1 MLDILIMERDKV
13 GMQVDVKKYA
23 NRDCLTKLYSRSYC
37 LQFMN
42 KLIDDNRD
50 FSVFYMDLDKF
61 RVIND
66 VYGHDVGDV
75 VIQEVGKRLQSLETD
90 DLLFAR
96 LGGDEFIG
104 LYQDISENNINNL
117 GQNIGKVLEKHIVV
131 GESEFIVLASIG
143 VARFPLDAESIDDLL
158 KLSDMAM
165 YKAKKS
171 YSHNSYLIT
180 DELNKKLSSRKKIEK
195 LLRKMDVENDLF
207 LEYQP
212 IFNLETG
219 KLTSAEALVRW
230 NHPEEG
236 IIYPNDFIHVAEE
249 LDYVRYITNWVFET
263 ALQQIGAW
271 NHKYGTNYRVSLNV
285 ADACIHNK
293 IFFTNVKY
301 MLKTFKVKAQWLAL
315 ELTERS
321 IAVSSEFMKK
331 LLSSISETG
340 IDIHI
345 DKFGTHPIM
354 ISDLKEF
361 KTKEIK
367 IDAGF
372 IQRLDQT
379 DQADNFCTVK
389 AMMLL
394 AQGLEIKTI
403 AKGVETKEQY
413 EILKTLQCDK
423 VQGFYLEKPMSSSAF
438 EEKYLKN
445 S

>member
-1 MLDILIMERDKV
+1 
-13 GMQVDVKKYA
+13 
-23 NRDCLTKLYSRSYC
+23 
-37 LQFMN
+37 
-42 KLIDDNRD
+42 
-50 FSVFYMDLDKF
+50 
-61 RVIND
+61 
-66 VYGHDVGDV
+66 
-75 VIQEVGKRLQSLETD
+75 
-90 DLLFAR
+90 
-96 LGGDEFIG
+96 
-104 LYQDISENNINNL
+104 
-117 GQNIGKVLEKHIVV
+117 
-131 GESEFIVLASIG
+131 
-143 VARFPLDAESIDDLL
+143 
-158 KLSDMAM
+158 
-165 YKAKKS
+165 
-171 YSHNSYLIT
+171 
-180 DELNKKLSSRKKIEK
+180 
-195 LLRKMDVENDLF
+195 
-207 LEYQP
+207 
-212 IFNLETG
+212 
-219 KLTSAEALVRW
+219 
-230 NHPEEG
+230 
-236 IIYPNDFIHVAEE
+236 
-249 LDYVRYITNWVFET
+249 
-263 ALQQIGAW
+263 
-271 NHKYGTNYRVSLNV
+271 
-285 ADACIHNK
+285 
-293 IFFTNVKY
+293 

-394 AQGLEIKTI
+394 VQGLEIKTI